1 MGSGGEPVIAGAPH
15 HIDLNVRSLD
25 VSKQFYQTVLGALGY
40 ELAVD
45 RAEIAEF
52 NLPAPVGH
60 FHCSIGLVPAERHT
74 PHDRY
79 APGLHHLAFRAL
91 SRADVDAFYAVL
103 VQMGATILDAP
114 ADYPQYSA
122 GYYAVFFTDPD
133 GLKLELVHKP

>member
-1 MGSGGEPVIAGAPH
+1 MIAGTVH

-25 VSKQFYQTVLGALGY
+25 VSKPFYHTVLGALGF

-45 RAEIAEF
+45 RAEIVEF

-60 FHCSIGLVPAERHT
+60 YHCSIGLVPAERHT

-91 SRADVDAFYAVL
+91 SRADVDAFYEHL
-103 VQMGATILDAP
+103 VRIGATILDAP
-114 ADYPQYSA
+114 AEYPQYSP
-122 GYYAVFFTDPD
+122 GYYAVFFVDPD
-133 GLKLELVHKP
+133 GLKLEYVHKP